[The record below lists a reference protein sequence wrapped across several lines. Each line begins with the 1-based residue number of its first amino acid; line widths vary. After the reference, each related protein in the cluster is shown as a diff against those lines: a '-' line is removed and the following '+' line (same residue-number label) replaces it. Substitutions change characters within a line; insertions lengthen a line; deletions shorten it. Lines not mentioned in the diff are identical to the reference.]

1 MARQIDKT
9 QVRDTA
15 NVLNINAGPF
25 VTLAAN
31 GQIGVTISAGSGI
44 VVAANGQIRT
54 SVAASTGISETV
66 NPLLLSLL

>member
-1 MARQIDKT
+1 MTRRIDTT
-9 QVRDTA
+9 QVK
-15 NVLNINAGPF
+15 ISAGPF

-31 GQIGVTISAGSGI
+31 GQVGVTLSAGSGI

-54 SVAASTGISETV
+54 SVAASTGVSETV